1 MTKPTPIAA
10 LLIAAFLSGTVFCA
24 ELDRATA
31 GQVAATASLGP
42 SVTAPPGPR
51 GRAYLFRG
59 FAGMV
64 FSRGTDKLDDR
75 IKQAGFMA
83 TVNEAMM
90 CPKIAKEAI
99 DDYRRD
105 PALIILIGHSVGGA
119 CVLSFAEMLQ
129 DERIPVS
136 LLVTTEP
143 ARISHDVPLNVERY
157 INIYQSD
164 SVLGGVDVAPA
175 QGFQGHYATFDI
187 VEHKEISHVNM
198 EKADFLH
205 DQVLGKIL
213 QLAATPAKAISD
225 GVPIHYMVPADA
237 AIELWDSGMPVYT
250 RPGDT
255 LQTLATFY
263 RLPLW
268 SLSQVNQV
276 PDDAQLMP
284 GQRVIIPRNLVP
296 PPLPSNPAPSR
307 QARWKH

>member
-1 MTKPTPIAA
+1 MTKPMPIAA
-10 LLIAAFLSGTVFCA
+10 LLIAAFLSGTVFCVK
-24 ELDRATA
+24 LNRATA
-31 GQVAATASLGP
+31 GQVTATASPGAG
-42 SVTAPPGPR
+42 VTAPPKPR

-64 FSRGTDKLDDR
+64 FSRGTDKLADR
-75 IKQAGFMA
+75 IKQAGFVA

-129 DERIPVS
+129 DEHIPVS
-136 LLVTTEP
+136 LVVTTEP

-157 INIYQSD
+157 LNIYQSD

-205 DQVLGKIL
+205 DQVLSKIL
-213 QLAATPAKAISD
+213 QLAATPAKAIGD
-225 GVPIHYMVPADA
+225 GVPIHYVVPADA
-237 AIELWDSGMPVYT
+237 AIELWDSGMPVYS

-255 LQTLATFY
+255 LQTLAAFY
-263 RLPLW
+263 RVPLW

-296 PPLPSNPAPSR
+296 PPLPSNPAPHR
-307 QARWKH
+307 QARSKH